1 MLVSLLL
8 LASSAGKGII
18 SFGFV
23 SRQMLCKQMDMVL
36 NEIIRASD
44 ENDISN
50 GDQLDATSKEQLRV
64 SLENVVKMK
73 IKKGKQ
79 RNKGFGN

>member
-1 MLVSLLL
+1 M
-8 LASSAGKGII
+8 IH
-18 SFGFV
+18 
-23 SRQMLCKQMDMVL
+23 KQLDKVL

-50 GDQLDATSKEQLRV
+50 GEQLDAASKEQLRA